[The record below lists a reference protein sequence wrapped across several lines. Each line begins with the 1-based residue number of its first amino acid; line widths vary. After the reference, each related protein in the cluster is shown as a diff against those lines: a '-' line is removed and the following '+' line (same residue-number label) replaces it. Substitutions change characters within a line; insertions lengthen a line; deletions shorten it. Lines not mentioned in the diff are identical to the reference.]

1 MSGLLQKGI
10 ELSAD
15 EKRALLADLLR
26 EKAARAK
33 TAPTSFA
40 QQRLWFLNRLEPD
53 SPAYNIPRPL
63 RMRGELNVSVLCR
76 TFNALLAR
84 HDVLRGRF
92 ELAEGQPVQ
101 VITPRL
107 EIDLPVI
114 DLQDLSE
121 SEREAEVSRRAIAD
135 AEQPFDLTQA
145 PLLRLC
151 LLKLAAEEHVLLLTM
166 HHIISD
172 GWSMGVLVREMAA
185 VYQALDAQ
193 QPIELPELPI
203 QYADFARWQ
212 RQWLQGEVLEE
223 QLDYWK
229 QHLAGAPAVFDLP
242 VARSRPATQTMNG
255 SHLTTTLSPKL
266 SWALNELSRRE
277 GATLF
282 MTLVAA
288 FKILLYRYSGQDDLV
303 VGSPIAGRNRAELE
317 NLVGFF
323 VNSLPLRSSL
333 AGNPT
338 FRELLTRVKETALG
352 GYAHQDLPFE
362 KIVEGVQPPRSL
374 SYTPIFQVM

>member
-1 MSGLLQKGI
+1 MSGLLQKGV

-121 SEREAEVSRRAIAD
+121 SERETEVSRRAIAD

-193 QPIELPELPI
+193 QPIEK
-203 QYADFARWQ
+203 Y
-212 RQWLQGEVLEE
+212 
-223 QLDYWK
+223 
-229 QHLAGAPAVFDLP
+229 
-242 VARSRPATQTMNG
+242 
-255 SHLTTTLSPKL
+255 
-266 SWALNELSRRE
+266 
-277 GATLF
+277 
-282 MTLVAA
+282 
-288 FKILLYRYSGQDDLV
+288 
-303 VGSPIAGRNRAELE
+303 
-317 NLVGFF
+317 
-323 VNSLPLRSSL
+323 
-333 AGNPT
+333 GN
-338 FRELLTRVKETALG
+338 
-352 GYAHQDLPFE
+352 
-362 KIVEGVQPPRSL
+362 
-374 SYTPIFQVM
+374 